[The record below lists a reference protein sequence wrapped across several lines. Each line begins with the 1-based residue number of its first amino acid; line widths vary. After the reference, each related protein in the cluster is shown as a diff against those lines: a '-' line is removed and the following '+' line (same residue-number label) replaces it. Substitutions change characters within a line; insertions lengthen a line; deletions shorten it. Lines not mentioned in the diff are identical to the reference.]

1 MGIKKYNIDKFP
13 HYTYEPSTG
22 APCIGCCCQCTH
34 HRLVCGHPWHNGKS
48 ISTSYCYVCSFTY
61 NETESFMLSGRHG
74 IGCEMF
80 EGNEEWK
87 DIMLKY
93 DMIHELK
100 EEKRFKG

>member
-1 MGIKKYNIDKFP
+1 
-13 HYTYEPSTG
+13 
-22 APCIGCCCQCTH
+22 
-34 HRLVCGHPWHNGKS
+34 
-48 ISTSYCYVCSFTY
+48 
-61 NETESFMLSGRHG
+61 MLSGRHG

>member
-1 MGIKKYNIDKFP
+1 
-13 HYTYEPSTG
+13 
-22 APCIGCCCQCTH
+22 
-34 HRLVCGHPWHNGKS
+34 
-48 ISTSYCYVCSFTY
+48 
-61 NETESFMLSGRHG
+61 MLSGRHG
-74 IGCEMF
+74 IGCEMV